1 MSKVRVHE
9 LAKGLN
15 LSSKDLINIITNLG
29 VDVKSHMSILE
40 GKDLEIVIGHFRKNE
55 NKNKENVITEDKS
68 SQKSEIKENKEKIEN
83 LNKEVKTFKEN
94 REKKEFNKDGKPY
107 NKDKK
112 EGFNRESKSYNK
124 DKKEGYNKDN
134 RPFNKDKKDFNKDG
148 KPYNKDKKEGF
159 NRENKPYNKDKKEG
173 YNKDNRPFNKDKKD
187 FNKDNKPYNK
197 DRKEGFNKDSKSYNK
212 DRKDFKKFDDKKRDF
227 LDDVVEVVDP
237 AIEKRDARKTHLQG
251 QEKNKKNKSLNEH
264 KMREDRNPNLILKPA
279 KKKNKANH
287 KTKSDS
293 DLEFESK
300 VENVGEIKIPESI
313 IVKDFA
319 DAIGVSSAQVISK
332 LIALGV
338 MAGMNQEIDFDCASI
353 IADEFGKKV
362 ILETPEITEE
372 NEILS
377 LDYED
382 KAEDLIARPPVVT
395 VMGHVDHG
403 KTSLLDYIRK
413 AKVTSQEAGGIT
425 QHIGAYTVNINNNKI
440 VFLDTPGHEA
450 FTAMRS
456 RGAKVTDI
464 SILVVAADDGVMPQ
478 TIEAINH
485 SKDAGVPIIV
495 AINKIDKDGANPDR
509 VKTELAD
516 NGLLPE
522 DWGGDVITMPVSA
535 KTGEGIDELL
545 EMVLMVAEVEEL
557 KANPNRMAIG
567 TVIEAQL
574 DKGRGPVATVL
585 VQKGTLNSGDM
596 VISGTS
602 TGRIRAMFD
611 DKGKKIKKAAPSTP
625 VVILGLSEVP
635 DAGSFIY
642 AVKDEKTARGY
653 AQRIINVQK
662 ESMISSG
669 NKVSLD
675 DLFNKIQD
683 GNLKEIKIIVK
694 TDVKGTIDA
703 VKNSL
708 EKLSNEEVRVNIIH
722 GAVGAINESDVMLAS
737 ASNAI
742 IIGFNVRPSQG
753 AIDMSRHESVDIRT
767 YRVIYDAIEDI
778 KLAVKGMLAPKF
790 VEEVI
795 GRAEVRATFKVPN
808 IGTVAG
814 VYVLNGKVT
823 RNAKVRLLREG
834 IILHEGEISSLKR
847 FKDDAK
853 ELLTGYEGGLGI
865 LGYNDLKESD
875 IIEAYIDK
883 EVER

>member
-15 LSSKDLINIITNLG
+15 LQSKELINIINGLG
-29 VDVKSHMSILE
+29 VEVKSHMSILE
-40 GKDLEIVIGHFRKNE
+40 GKDLEIVIGHFRKIEAEKNKKNEKKVVKTE
-55 NKNKENVITEDKS
+55 NKSD
-68 SQKSEIKENKEKIEN
+68 
-83 LNKEVKTFKEN
+83 
-94 REKKEFNKDGKPY
+94 EKKNNVSKERKDNFNKDNKNSKEGYKKDNKSFNKDNKGHKEGYNKDNKQNFSKDNKIFNKDKKGNYSKDNRNFAKDKKEGFNKDKKQNFNKDNKPF

-112 EGFNRESKSYNK
+112 EGFN
-124 DKKEGYNKDN
+124 KDN
-134 RPFNKDKKDFNKDG
+134 RNFGKDKKDFG
-148 KPYNKDKKEGF
+148 
-159 NRENKPYNKDKKEG
+159 R
-173 YNKDNRPFNKDKKD
+173 
-187 FNKDNKPYNK
+187 
-197 DRKEGFNKDSKSYNK
+197 
-212 DRKDFKKFDDKKRDF
+212 KFDDRKREF

-287 KTKSDS
+287 KTKSNS
-293 DLEFESK
+293 DLEFENK
-300 VENVGEIKIPESI
+300 IENVGEIKIPESI
-313 IVKDFA
+313 TVKDFSESLG
-319 DAIGVSSAQVISK
+319 INSSQVISK
-332 LIALGV
+332 LIALGI
-338 MAGMNQEIDFDCASI
+338 MAGLNQEIDFDCASL
-353 IADEFGKKV
+353 IAEEFGKTV

-382 KAEDLIARPPVVT
+382 KKEDLVTRPPVVT

-413 AKVTSQEAGGIT
+413 SKVTSQEAGGIT
-425 QHIGAYTVNINNNKI
+425 QHIGAYTVNINNSKI

-495 AINKIDKDGANPDR
+495 AINKIDKEGANPER

-522 DWGGDVITMPVSA
+522 DWGGDVITIPVSA

-574 DKGRGPVATVL
+574 DKGRGPVATIL
-585 VQKGTLNSGDM
+585 VQKGTLNSGDI

-611 DKGKKIKKAAPSTP
+611 DKGKKIKKATPSTP
-625 VVILGLSEVP
+625 AVILGLSEVP
-635 DAGSFIY
+635 EAGSFIY

-653 AQRIINVQK
+653 AQRILNVQK
-662 ESMISSG
+662 ENMIASG

-675 DLFNKIQD
+675 DLFDKIQD
-683 GNLKEIKIIVK
+683 GNLKEIKIIIK
-694 TDVKGTIDA
+694 TDVRGTVDA

-708 EKLSNEEVRVNIIH
+708 EKLSNEEVKVNIIH
-722 GAVGAINESDVMLAS
+722 GAVGGINESDVMLAA

-753 AIDMSRHESVDIRT
+753 AIDLSRHENVDIRT

-778 KLAVKGMLAPKF
+778 KLAVKGMLAPTF

-795 GRAEVRATFKVPN
+795 GRAEVRATFKVPG

-823 RNAKVRLLREG
+823 RNAKVRLLRDG

-865 LGYNDLKESD
+865 ANYNDLKETD

>member
-15 LSSKDLINIITNLG
+15 LQSKELINIINGLG
-29 VDVKSHMSILE
+29 VEVKSHMSILE
-40 GKDLEIVIGHFRKNE
+40 GKDLEIVIGHFRKIEAEKNKKNEKKVVKTE
-55 NKNKENVITEDKS
+55 NKSD
-68 SQKSEIKENKEKIEN
+68 
-83 LNKEVKTFKEN
+83 
-94 REKKEFNKDGKPY
+94 EKKNNVSKERKDNFNKDNKNSKEGYKKDNKSFNKDNKGHKERYNKDNKQNFSKDNKIFNKDKKGNYSKDNRNFGKDKKEGFNKDKKQNFNKDNKPF

-112 EGFNRESKSYNK
+112 EGFN
-124 DKKEGYNKDN
+124 KDN
-134 RPFNKDKKDFNKDG
+134 RNFGKDKKDFG
-148 KPYNKDKKEGF
+148 
-159 NRENKPYNKDKKEG
+159 R
-173 YNKDNRPFNKDKKD
+173 
-187 FNKDNKPYNK
+187 
-197 DRKEGFNKDSKSYNK
+197 
-212 DRKDFKKFDDKKRDF
+212 KFDDRKREF

-287 KTKSDS
+287 KTKSNS
-293 DLEFESK
+293 DLEFENK
-300 VENVGEIKIPESI
+300 IENVGEIKIPESI
-313 IVKDFA
+313 TVKDFSESLG
-319 DAIGVSSAQVISK
+319 INSSQVISK
-332 LIALGV
+332 LIALGI
-338 MAGMNQEIDFDCASI
+338 MAGLNQEIDFECASL
-353 IADEFGKKV
+353 IAEEFGKTV

-382 KAEDLIARPPVVT
+382 KKEDLVTRPPVVT

-413 AKVTSQEAGGIT
+413 SKVTSQEAGGIT
-425 QHIGAYTVNINNNKI
+425 QHIGAYTVNINNSKI

-495 AINKIDKDGANPDR
+495 AINKIDKEGANPER

-522 DWGGDVITMPVSA
+522 DWGGDVITIPVSA

-574 DKGRGPVATVL
+574 DKGRGPVATIL
-585 VQKGTLNSGDM
+585 VQKGTLNSGDI

-611 DKGKKIKKAAPSTP
+611 DKGKKIKKATPSTP
-625 VVILGLSEVP
+625 AVILGLSEVP
-635 DAGSFIY
+635 EAGSFIY

-653 AQRIINVQK
+653 AQRILNVQK
-662 ESMISSG
+662 ENMIASG

-675 DLFNKIQD
+675 DLFDKIQD
-683 GNLKEIKIIVK
+683 GNLKEIKIIIK
-694 TDVKGTIDA
+694 TDVRGTVDA

-708 EKLSNEEVRVNIIH
+708 EKLSNEEVKVNIIH
-722 GAVGAINESDVMLAS
+722 GAVGGINESDVMLAA

-753 AIDMSRHESVDIRT
+753 AIDLSRHENVDIRT

-778 KLAVKGMLAPKF
+778 KLAVKGMLAPTF

-795 GRAEVRATFKVPN
+795 GRAEVRATFKVPG

-823 RNAKVRLLREG
+823 RNAKVRLLRDG

-865 LGYNDLKESD
+865 ANYNDLKETD

>member
-15 LSSKDLINIITNLG
+15 LQSKELINIINGLG
-29 VDVKSHMSILE
+29 VEVKSHMSILE
-40 GKDLEIVIGHFRKNE
+40 GKDLEIVIGHFRKIEAEKNKKNEKKVVKTE
-55 NKNKENVITEDKS
+55 NKSD
-68 SQKSEIKENKEKIEN
+68 
-83 LNKEVKTFKEN
+83 
-94 REKKEFNKDGKPY
+94 EKKNNVSKERKDNFNKDNKNSKEGYKKDNKSFNKDNKGHKEGYNKDNKQSFSKDNKIFNKDKKGNYSKDNRNFGKDKKEGFNKDKKQNFNKDNKPF

-112 EGFNRESKSYNK
+112 EGFN
-124 DKKEGYNKDN
+124 KDN
-134 RPFNKDKKDFNKDG
+134 RNFGKDKKDFG
-148 KPYNKDKKEGF
+148 
-159 NRENKPYNKDKKEG
+159 R
-173 YNKDNRPFNKDKKD
+173 
-187 FNKDNKPYNK
+187 
-197 DRKEGFNKDSKSYNK
+197 
-212 DRKDFKKFDDKKRDF
+212 KFDDRKREF

-287 KTKSDS
+287 KTKSNS
-293 DLEFESK
+293 DLEFENK
-300 VENVGEIKIPESI
+300 IENVGEIKIPESI
-313 IVKDFA
+313 TVKDFSESLG
-319 DAIGVSSAQVISK
+319 INSSQVISK
-332 LIALGV
+332 LIALGI
-338 MAGMNQEIDFDCASI
+338 MAGLNQEIDFDCASL
-353 IADEFGKKV
+353 IAEEFGKTV

-382 KAEDLIARPPVVT
+382 KKEDLVTRPPVVT

-413 AKVTSQEAGGIT
+413 SRVTSQEAGGIT
-425 QHIGAYTVNINNNKI
+425 QHIGAYTVNINNSKI

-495 AINKIDKDGANPDR
+495 AINKIDKEGANPER

-522 DWGGDVITMPVSA
+522 DWGGDVITIPVSA

-574 DKGRGPVATVL
+574 DKGRGPVATIL
-585 VQKGTLNSGDM
+585 VQKGTLNSGDI

-611 DKGKKIKKAAPSTP
+611 DKGKKIKKATPSMP
-625 VVILGLSEVP
+625 AVILGLSEIP
-635 DAGSFIY
+635 EAGSFIY

-653 AQRIINVQK
+653 AQRILNVQK
-662 ESMISSG
+662 ENMIASG

-675 DLFNKIQD
+675 DLFDKIQD
-683 GNLKEIKIIVK
+683 GNLKEIKIIIK
-694 TDVKGTIDA
+694 TDVRGTVDA

-708 EKLSNEEVRVNIIH
+708 EKLSNEEVKVNIIH
-722 GAVGAINESDVMLAS
+722 GAVGGINESDVMLAA

-753 AIDMSRHESVDIRT
+753 AIDLSRHENVDIRT

-778 KLAVKGMLAPKF
+778 KLAVKGMLAPTF

-795 GRAEVRATFKVPN
+795 GRAEVRATFKVPG

-823 RNAKVRLLREG
+823 RNAKVRLLRDG

-865 LGYNDLKESD
+865 ANYNDLKETD

>member
-15 LSSKDLINIITNLG
+15 LQSKELINIINGLG
-29 VDVKSHMSILE
+29 VEVKSHMSILE
-40 GKDLEIVIGHFRKNE
+40 GKDLEIVIGHFRKIEAEKNKKNEKKVVKTE
-55 NKNKENVITEDKS
+55 NKSD
-68 SQKSEIKENKEKIEN
+68 
-83 LNKEVKTFKEN
+83 
-94 REKKEFNKDGKPY
+94 EKKNNVSKERKDNFNKDNKNSKEGYKKDNKSFNKDNKGHKEGYNKDNKQSFSKDNKIFNKDKKGNYSKDNRNFGKDKKEGFNKDKKQNFNKDNKPF

-112 EGFNRESKSYNK
+112 EGFN
-124 DKKEGYNKDN
+124 KDN
-134 RPFNKDKKDFNKDG
+134 RNFGKDKKDFG
-148 KPYNKDKKEGF
+148 
-159 NRENKPYNKDKKEG
+159 R
-173 YNKDNRPFNKDKKD
+173 
-187 FNKDNKPYNK
+187 
-197 DRKEGFNKDSKSYNK
+197 
-212 DRKDFKKFDDKKRDF
+212 KFDDRKREF

-287 KTKSDS
+287 KTKSNS
-293 DLEFESK
+293 DLEFENKIES
-300 VENVGEIKIPESI
+300 VGEIKIPESI
-313 IVKDFA
+313 TVKDFSESLG
-319 DAIGVSSAQVISK
+319 INSSQVISK
-332 LIALGV
+332 LIALGI
-338 MAGMNQEIDFDCASI
+338 MAGLNQEIDFDCASL
-353 IADEFGKKV
+353 IAEEFGKTV

-382 KAEDLIARPPVVT
+382 KKEDLVTRPPVVT

-413 AKVTSQEAGGIT
+413 SRVTSQEAGGIT
-425 QHIGAYTVNINNNKI
+425 QHIGAYTVNINNSKI

-464 SILVVAADDGVMPQ
+464 SIIVVAADDGVMPQ

-495 AINKIDKDGANPDR
+495 AINKIDKEGANPER

-522 DWGGDVITMPVSA
+522 DWGGDVITIPVSA

-557 KANPNRMAIG
+557 KANPSRMAIG

-574 DKGRGPVATVL
+574 DKGRGPVATIL
-585 VQKGTLNSGDM
+585 VQKGTLNSGDI

-611 DKGKKIKKAAPSTP
+611 DKGKKIKKATPSTP
-625 VVILGLSEVP
+625 AVILGLSEVP
-635 DAGSFIY
+635 EAGSFIY

-653 AQRIINVQK
+653 AQRILNVQK
-662 ESMISSG
+662 ENMIASG

-675 DLFNKIQD
+675 DLFDKIQD
-683 GNLKEIKIIVK
+683 GNLKEIKIIIK
-694 TDVKGTIDA
+694 TDVRGTVDA

-708 EKLSNEEVRVNIIH
+708 EKLSNEEVKVNIIH
-722 GAVGAINESDVMLAS
+722 GAVGGINESDVMLAA

-753 AIDMSRHESVDIRT
+753 AIDLSRHENVDIRT

-778 KLAVKGMLAPKF
+778 KLAVKGMLAPTF

-795 GRAEVRATFKVPN
+795 GRAEVRATFKVPG

-823 RNAKVRLLREG
+823 RNAKVRLLRDG

-865 LGYNDLKESD
+865 ANYNDLKETD

>member
-15 LSSKDLINIITNLG
+15 LQSKELINIINGLG
-29 VDVKSHMSILE
+29 VEVKSHMSILE
-40 GKDLEIVIGHFRKNE
+40 GKDLEIVIGHFRKIEAEKNKKNEKKVVKTE
-55 NKNKENVITEDKS
+55 NKSD
-68 SQKSEIKENKEKIEN
+68 
-83 LNKEVKTFKEN
+83 
-94 REKKEFNKDGKPY
+94 EKKNNVSKERKDNFNKDNKNSKEGYKKDNKSFNKDNKGHKEGYNKDNKQNFSKDNKIFNKDKKGNYSKDNRNFGKDKKEGFNKDKKQNFNKDNKPF

-112 EGFNRESKSYNK
+112 EGFN
-124 DKKEGYNKDN
+124 KDN
-134 RPFNKDKKDFNKDG
+134 RNFGKDKKDFG
-148 KPYNKDKKEGF
+148 
-159 NRENKPYNKDKKEG
+159 R
-173 YNKDNRPFNKDKKD
+173 
-187 FNKDNKPYNK
+187 
-197 DRKEGFNKDSKSYNK
+197 
-212 DRKDFKKFDDKKRDF
+212 KFDDRKREF

-287 KTKSDS
+287 KTKSNS
-293 DLEFESK
+293 DLEFENK
-300 VENVGEIKIPESI
+300 IENVGEIKIPESI
-313 IVKDFA
+313 TVKDFSESLG
-319 DAIGVSSAQVISK
+319 INSSQVISK
-332 LIALGV
+332 LIALGI
-338 MAGMNQEIDFDCASI
+338 MAGLNQEIDFDCASL
-353 IADEFGKKV
+353 IAEEFGKTV

-382 KAEDLIARPPVVT
+382 KKEDLVTRPPVVT

-413 AKVTSQEAGGIT
+413 SKVTSQEAGGIT
-425 QHIGAYTVNINNNKI
+425 QHIGAYTVNINNSKI

-495 AINKIDKDGANPDR
+495 AINKIDKEGANPER

-522 DWGGDVITMPVSA
+522 DWGGDVITIPVSA

-574 DKGRGPVATVL
+574 DKGRGPVATIL
-585 VQKGTLNSGDM
+585 VQKGTLNSGDI

-611 DKGKKIKKAAPSTP
+611 DKGKKIKKATPSMP
-625 VVILGLSEVP
+625 AVILGLSEVP
-635 DAGSFIY
+635 EAGSFIY

-662 ESMISSG
+662 ENMIASG

-675 DLFNKIQD
+675 DLFDKIQD
-683 GNLKEIKIIVK
+683 GNLKEIKIIIK
-694 TDVKGTIDA
+694 TDVRGTVDA

-708 EKLSNEEVRVNIIH
+708 EKLSNEEVKVNIIH
-722 GAVGAINESDVMLAS
+722 GAVGGINESDVMLAA

-753 AIDMSRHESVDIRT
+753 AIDLSRHENVDIRT

-778 KLAVKGMLAPKF
+778 KLAVKGMLAPTF

-795 GRAEVRATFKVPN
+795 GRAEVRATFKVPG

-823 RNAKVRLLREG
+823 RNAKVRLLRDG

-847 FKDDAK
+847 FKDDGK

-865 LGYNDLKESD
+865 ANYNDLKETD